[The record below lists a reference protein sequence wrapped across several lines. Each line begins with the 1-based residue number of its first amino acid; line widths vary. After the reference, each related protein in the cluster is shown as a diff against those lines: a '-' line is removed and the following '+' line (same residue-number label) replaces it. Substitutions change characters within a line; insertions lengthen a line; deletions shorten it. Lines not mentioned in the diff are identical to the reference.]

1 MMVLT
6 KILRFVRTLYIRE
19 LDVYD
24 FEPSIVY
31 LVLYVWTV
39 LVELSFQV
47 MVLSHLV
54 VHVMYIGSETSM
66 RP

>member
-19 LDVYD
+19 HDVYD

-54 VHVMYIGSETSM
+54 VHVMYIDSETIW
-66 RP
+66 P

>member
-39 LVELSFQV
+39 LVESFQV

-54 VHVMYIGSETSM
+54 VHVIYIDSETIW
-66 RP
+66 P

>member
-31 LVLYVWTV
+31 LVLYVWTM

-54 VHVMYIGSETSM
+54 VHVMYIDSETIW
-66 RP
+66 P